1 MNALSRGLFRPLG
14 ILALGAGCAAGVLP
28 ARGAIGAEIP
38 WTTIEAEAM
47 RGSGTLSRGRGRT

>member
-14 ILALGAGCAAGVLP
+14 ILALGAGCVAGVLP
-28 ARGAIGAEIP
+28 ARGAVGAEIP

-47 RGSGTLSRGRGRT
+47 RVSTTVSAG